1 MAMKIESYHFGE
13 IVIDGVRYNKD
24 LKIIKG
30 KVIEGWWRSQ
40 GHLLQ
45 SSDILDIV
53 AAKPDT
59 LVIGTGAYGR
69 MLLEPGLLD
78 ELGGK
83 GIYVEFLPT
92 ESAVEKFNELISR
105 FGVDPVAFAAHLTC

>member
-1 MAMKIESYHFGE
+1 MKIESYHFGE
-13 IVIDGVRYNKD
+13 IVIDGVRYKKD

-30 KVIEGWWRSQ
+30 KIIENWWRSQ
-40 GHLLQ
+40 GHTLQ
-45 SSDILDIV
+45 LSDILDIV

-69 MLLEPGLLD
+69 MVLKPGLLD
-78 ELGGK
+78 ELGSK

-92 ESAVEKFNELISR
+92 ELAAEKFNELLSR
-105 FGVDPVAFAAHLTC
+105 LGVESVAFAAHLTC

>member
-1 MAMKIESYHFGE
+1 MRIESYQFGE

-30 KVIEGWWRSQ
+30 KIIENWWRSQ

-45 SSDILDIV
+45 LSDILDIV
-53 AAKPDT
+53 AAKPNT
-59 LVIGTGAYGR
+59 LVVGTGAYGR
-69 MLLEPGLLD
+69 MLLKPGLLD
-78 ELGGK
+78 ELGSK

-92 ESAVEKFNELISR
+92 ELAAEKFNELLSQL
-105 FGVDPVAFAAHLTC
+105 GVESVAFAAHLTC